1 VTRFGATGYCYGG
14 KIAVLLAQEDVTSAI
29 VISHP
34 SFVAVPED
42 LEARTPCL
50 SCTVSNSNVLQKMQ
64 ERSTNSILINSCEWD
79 EQLSP
84 EKQ

>member
-14 KIAVLLAQEDVTSAI
+14 KTAVLLAQENVTSAI

-42 LEARTPCL
+42 LEARTRVFR
-50 SCTVSNSNVLQKMQ
+50 TIASN
-64 ERSTNSILINSCEWD
+64 
-79 EQLSP
+79 
-84 EKQ
+84 